1 MLEKT
6 AHLSLRVQILTVFI
20 DGWGLTLKV
29 DPASEIFKEL
39 LHLEFAVQTIEMIFY
54 IWMVRNMT
62 KVPNI
67 TAYRYIDWVFT
78 TPIMLLSLIVF
89 LDHEEGKIVTLKE
102 SIKSNESLLK
112 KVIGLNMAMLTS
124 GFLGEVGA
132 INAKTG
138 AAVGFLPFAA
148 YWKAIYDQKVKNKAS
163 TDVKRK
169 VFWYFVVVWALY
181 RVVAPMPYQ
190 EKNAMYNVLDLF
202 EKNFFGIF
210 LVLIV
215 WQKHKK
221 ISWPNVKE

>member
-6 AHLSLRVQILTVFI
+6 AHLSLRIQILTAFI

-39 LHLEFAVQTIEMIFY
+39 LWVELIVQTIELIFY

-67 TAYRYIDWVFT
+67 TVYRYIDWVFT
-78 TPIMLLSLIVF
+78 TPTMLLTLIVF
-89 LDHEEGKIVTLKE
+89 LSHEEGKIVTLKE
-102 SIKSNESLLK
+102 SIKSNEALLK
-112 KVIGLNMAMLTS
+112 NVVGLNMAMLTS

-132 INAKTG
+132 IDKRTG

-148 YWKAIYDQKVKNKAS
+148 YWKLIYDQKVKPLGP

-169 VFWYFVVVWALY
+169 VFWYFVAFWTLY
-181 RVVAPMPYQ
+181 GVAAMMPYR

-202 EKNFFGIF
+202 AKNFFGIF
-210 LVLIV
+210 LVVIV

-221 ISWPNVKE
+221 FLAEI